1 MLQRHHKHTFYE
13 SFLISASKV
22 LDGHLLLVLHTNWG
36 QRILFVAILIRSG
49 SDSLGR
55 SYWSWLQ

>member
-13 SFLISASKV
+13 NFLISASEV

-36 QRILFVAILIRSG
+36 QRILFVASGNFDEIR
-49 SDSLGR
+49 
-55 SYWSWLQ
+55 Q